1 MFGPEHYVPVLRWK
15 RGEQKALALLEAPEK
30 NALTPLIEIPP
41 DDLLSSDPGTP
52 ASIEERFPRLTA
64 ALELAI
70 GNRSVFVD
78 FGLLDHSVLSLGTQ
92 PIQRFFGLLGGGG
105 VAAVPVVQL
114 GKPEAYQAAI
124 RTVSRY
130 TGEVALRVAR
140 SDLSRPTI
148 QDEITALLASHDI
161 TYEDVHLIVDV
172 GTDDAWLVMR
182 GEALRSK
189 TGPKYAQ
196 YPATA
201 ELLCEQKEYRGPAF
215 SSGDH
220 YIWQIA
226 SREIEVT
233 GSPETWLRAGI
244 NHHLAFVVR
253 QVAAAMP
260 SPLAPWEEVL
270 PPREASLLSWPH
282 RDRAY
287 H

>member
-1 MFGPEHYVPVLRWK
+1 
-15 RGEQKALALLEAPEK
+15 
-30 NALTPLIEIPP
+30 
-41 DDLLSSDPGTP
+41 
-52 ASIEERFPRLTA
+52 
-64 ALELAI
+64 
-70 GNRSVFVD
+70 
-78 FGLLDHSVLSLGTQ
+78 
-92 PIQRFFGLLGGGG
+92 
-105 VAAVPVVQL
+105 
-114 GKPEAYQAAI
+114 
-124 RTVSRY
+124 
-130 TGEVALRVAR
+130 
-140 SDLSRPTI
+140 
-148 QDEITALLASHDI
+148 
-161 TYEDVHLIVDV
+161 VHLIVDV
-172 GTDDAWLVMR
+172 GLVTESGIKFLYICSRVPEVLRWRTFTVLAGSFPKDLSHLSIGTHLVPRFEWLHWRASLENANLPRVPTFGDYTTQHALYTVPPPGANVCASVRYTTDEAWLVMR

-260 SPLAPWEEVL
+260 SPLAP
-270 PPREASLLSWPH
+270 
-282 RDRAY
+282 
-287 H
+287 